1 MGNSAWIVGAK
12 RTPVAPRHGALS
24 TYQLGELGIAPASA
38 CLHETGITA
47 CEVDALIAGNSLGAG
62 GNPARHVALA
72 LGAESAGSLSIDSQC
87 CGGLD
92 ALIVAKNM
100 IVAGQCDVILAGG
113 VESYSMRPLRQ
124 RLRQGGGDPEYYDQA
139 PFTPWPDRDPDMAEA
154 ADALSRKLKISR
166 AEQDSWVVESHSKA
180 MKARDRLASEIAT
193 VQGSSLVH
201 DSYSRNISL
210 KACSRAPS
218 ICGTVSKAN
227 ASVAADAAA
236 FCLVVS
242 ERTVS
247 RLKCSTPVQI
257 VSGCMAGGDPTLPG
271 LAPVA
276 AVRKL
281 LPRSGINLR
290 DLAVSEINEAYAV
303 QAIACVRNIGLDP
316 STVNLG
322 GGSLARGH
330 PIGAS
335 GAIIAVR
342 LVHELIEKGGRGLAA
357 IAAAGGLGSAIVLK
371 T

>member
-12 RTPVAPRHGALS
+12 RTPVAPRHGALR
-24 TYQLGELGIAPASA
+24 TCRLDELGIAPASA
-38 CLHETGITA
+38 CLQ
-47 CEVDALIAGNSLGAG
+47 DAGVAASEIDTVIAGNSLGAG

-92 ALIVAKNM
+92 ALIIAKNM

-124 RLRQGGGDPEYYDQA
+124 RLGPDGGGPEYYDQA

-166 AEQDSWVVESHSKA
+166 AEQDSWTVESHAKA
-180 MKARDRLASEIAT
+180 MAARDRLASEIAPAR
-193 VQGSSLVH
+193 GSSLLH

-242 ERTVS
+242 ERIVN
-247 RLKCSTPVQI
+247 RLGCSAPIQV

-271 LAPVA
+271 LAPVE

-281 LPRSGINLR
+281 LSRTGIKLR
-290 DLAVSEINEAYAV
+290 DLTVSEVNEAYAV

-342 LVHELIEKGGRGLAA
+342 LVNELIERGGRGLAA
-357 IAAAGGLGSAIVLK
+357 IAAAGGLGSAIALK

>member
-12 RTPVAPRHGALS
+12 RTPVAPRYGALRA
-24 TYQLGELGIAPASA
+24 YELGELGIAPASA
-38 CLHETGITA
+38 CLQDAGVA
-47 CEVDALIAGNSLGAG
+47 SCEIDTVIAGNSLGAG

-92 ALIVAKNM
+92 ALIIAKNM
-100 IVAGQCDVILAGG
+100 INAGQCDVILAGG

-124 RLRQGGGDPEYYDQA
+124 RLVPDGGDPEYYEQA

-166 AEQDSWVVESHSKA
+166 EEQDSWTVESHAKA
-180 MKARDRLASEIAT
+180 MAARDRLTSEIAP

-210 KACSRAPS
+210 KACSRAPA

-236 FCLVVS
+236 FCLVAS
-242 ERTVS
+242 ERTAR
-247 RLKCSTPVQI
+247 RLGCSTPVQI

-271 LAPVA
+271 LAPVE

-281 LPRSGINLR
+281 LSRTGINLE
-290 DLAVSEINEAYAV
+290 DLAVSEVNEAYAV
-303 QAIACVRNIGLDP
+303 QAIACVRAIGLDP

-342 LVHELIEKGGRGLAA
+342 LSHELIERRGSGLAA
-357 IAAAGGLGSAIVLK
+357 IAAAGGLGSAIALK

>member
-12 RTPVAPRHGALS
+12 RTPVAPRYGALG
-24 TYQLGELGIAPASA
+24 TYELGELGVAPASA
-38 CLHETGITA
+38 CLREAGIA
-47 CEVDALIAGNSLGAG
+47 ASEVDIVIAGNSLGAG

-72 LGAESAGSLSIDSQC
+72 LGAEAAGSLSIDSQC

-92 ALIVAKNM
+92 ALIIAKNM
-100 IVAGQCDVILAGG
+100 IVAGQCNVIIAGG

-124 RLRQGGGDPEYYDQA
+124 RLRQGGDPEYYEQA

-154 ADALSRKLKISR
+154 ADALAKRLKISR
-166 AEQDSWVVESHSKA
+166 AEQDSWTVESHAKA
-180 MKARDRLASEIAT
+180 MAARDRLASEI
-193 VQGSSLVH
+193 VPVRESSLAH
-201 DSYSRNISL
+201 DSYSRNLSL

-218 ICGTVSKAN
+218 ICGTVSTAN

-242 ERTVS
+242 ERTAR
-247 RLKCSTPVQI
+247 RLGCSNPVQI
-257 VSGCMAGGDPTLPG
+257 VSGCMAGDDPTLPG
-271 LAPVA
+271 LAPVE

-281 LPRSGINLR
+281 LPRAGVNLR
-290 DLAVSEINEAYAV
+290 DLTVSEINEAYAV

-342 LVHELIEKGGRGLAA
+342 LAHELIQKGGHGLAA
-357 IAAAGGLGSAIVLK
+357 IAAAGGLGSAVVLQA
-371 T
+371 

>member
-1 MGNSAWIVGAK
+1 MASSAWIVGSK
-12 RTPVAPRHGALS
+12 RTPVAPRHGALR
-24 TYQLGELGIAPASA
+24 TFELDELGIAPAAA
-38 CLHETGITA
+38 CLQEAGITA
-47 CEVDALIAGNSLGAG
+47 SEVDAVIAGNSLGAG
-62 GNPARHVALA
+62 GNPARHVALL

-100 IVAGQCDVILAGG
+100 IVAGQCDIVLAGG
-113 VESYSMRPLRQ
+113 VESYSTRPLRQ
-124 RLRQGGGDPEYYDQA
+124 RFRQGGEDPEYYDQA

-154 ADALSRKLKISR
+154 ANALSRKLKISR
-166 AEQDSWVVESHSKA
+166 VEQDSWTVESHAKA
-180 MKARDRLASEIAT
+180 MAARDRIASEIAP
-193 VQGSSLVH
+193 VQGSSLAH
-201 DSYSRNISL
+201 DSYSRDVSM
-210 KACSRAPS
+210 KVCSRAPS
-218 ICGTVSKAN
+218 ICGTITKAN

-242 ERTVS
+242 ERIAN
-247 RLKCSTPVQI
+247 RLGCSSPVQV
-257 VSGCMAGGDPTLPG
+257 VSGCMAGDDPTLPG
-271 LAPVA
+271 LAPVE

-281 LPRSGINLR
+281 LARTGLSLR
-290 DLAVSEINEAYAV
+290 DFTVSEVNEAYAV
-303 QAIACVRNIGLDP
+303 QAIACIRNIGLDP

-342 LVHELIEKGGRGLAA
+342 LVRELVESGGRGLAA
-357 IAAAGGLGSAIVLK
+357 IAAAGGLGSAVALQ

>member
-12 RTPVAPRHGALS
+12 RTPVAPRHGALR
-24 TYQLGELGIAPASA
+24 TYELGDLGIAPALA
-38 CLHETGITA
+38 CVKEAGMAA
-47 CEVDALIAGNSLGAG
+47 CEVDTVIAGNSLGAG

-92 ALIVAKNM
+92 ALIIATNM

-124 RLRQGGGDPEYYDQA
+124 RLRPDRSDPEYYDQA

-154 ADALSRKLKISR
+154 ADALAKKLKISR
-166 AEQDSWVVESHSKA
+166 TEQDCWTVESHAKA
-180 MKARDRLASEIAT
+180 MAARDRIASEIAP
-193 VQGSSLVH
+193 VKGSSLAH
-201 DSYSRNISL
+201 DSYSRNLSL
-210 KACSRAPS
+210 KACSRAPP

-242 ERTVS
+242 ERTAH
-247 RLKCSTPVQI
+247 RLGCSNPVQV
-257 VSGCMAGGDPTLPG
+257 VSGCMAGDDPTLPG
-271 LAPVA
+271 LAPVE

-281 LPRSGINLR
+281 LPGAGVNLR
-290 DLAVSEINEAYAV
+290 DLTVSEVNEAYAV

-316 STVNLG
+316 STVNVG

-342 LVHELIEKGGRGLAA
+342 LVHELIQKGGHGLAA
-357 IAAAGGLGSAIVLK
+357 IAAAGGLGSAVVLK